1 MKLLWDLIIT
11 FFKLGL
17 FSFGGGYAMIT
28 LIQREIEQHGWLT
41 DSQFADIVSIA
52 EMTPGPV
59 AVNAATYVGYET
71 AGLAGGLVASA
82 AVILPSLLL
91 VLSVSGFI
99 FRWQKHRLMIM
110 SFYGL
115 RPVVIGLIF
124 TASLVIGRTALL
136 SVPENG
142 SWLSLLCSKPFQA
155 VNPVSLIIFLLT
167 LAACRYSRIHPLL
180 VIGLAGLAGG
190 VLYQLGLF

>member
-1 MKLLWDLIIT
+1 MKLLLELVIT

-71 AGLAGGLVASA
+71 AGLAGALLTST

-99 FRWQKHRLMIM
+99 FRWQKHPLMIM

-136 SVPENG
+136 TMPQEG
-142 SWLSLLCSKPFQA
+142 SWLSLLRTQPLKAIHPA
-155 VNPVSLIIFLLT
+155 ALVIFILT
-167 LAACRYSRIHPLL
+167 LLACRYSRLHPLI